1 MTFEEIAAKAED
13 LRVERLKIPAVS
25 YSNYKEVLKVYQ
37 HILNDLLVLVRNIA
51 QNLTPVDPPLEPPGV
66 ELPEQLNPFPT
77 DEIAP

>member
-1 MTFEEIAAKAED
+1 MTFEEIANRAEE

-37 HILNDLLVLVRNIA
+37 HILNDLLVLVRNVA
-51 QNLTPVDPPLEPPGV
+51 QNLTPVDPPLEAPGV
-66 ELPEQLNPFPT
+66 ELPEQINPFPT

>member
-1 MTFEEIAAKAED
+1 MTFEEIAQRAEE

-51 QNLTPVDPPLEPPGV
+51 QNLTPADPPLELTLSLSD
-66 ELPEQLNPFPT
+66 EIRSIPE